1 MKAISYKP
9 VKRSDCDTDCATDC
23 AKQNGTVQT
32 KRVQKQLICDITRD
46 NGHSGQKWHSPGKKQ
61 RTVTKFG
68 TVRVTV
74 QGQYGIGLE
83 IMDQKRRLIWLT
95 VQRAAELKQVSM
107 RTMWRIIVQDGY
119 LTEKVTVSLGRSH
132 TNKTF
137 IMSDEELLNLEQQ
150 DCHIKKLTPSLYL
163 DRTVVV
169 KDNALPALFIYGYSS
184 AMGDTHESA

>member
-1 MKAISYKP
+1 MRAISYKP

-32 KRVQKQLICDITRD
+32 KRVQKQLICDITSD
-46 NGHSGQKWHSPGKKQ
+46 NGHSGQKWHSPGKNQ
-61 RTVTKFG
+61 RTVTNFG

-74 QGQYGIGLE
+74 QGQYGIGLDL
-83 IMDQKRRLIWLT
+83 MNQKRRLIWLT

-107 RTMWRIIVQDGY
+107 RTMWRIIVQDGF

-137 IMSDEELLNLEQQ
+137 IMSDEELLHLEQQ
-150 DCHIKKLTPSLYL
+150 DCHTQKLTPSLYI
-163 DRTVVV
+163 DKTVVING
-169 KDNALPALFIYGYSS
+169 NALPSLFIYGYSIQEDS
-184 AMGDTHESA
+184 HETA

>member
-1 MKAISYKP
+1 MRAISYKP

-46 NGHSGQKWHSPGKKQ
+46 NGLSGLKWHSPGINQ
-61 RTVTKFG
+61 RTVTNFG

-74 QGQYGIGLE
+74 QGQYGIGLDL
-83 IMDQKRRLIWLT
+83 MNQKRRLIWLT

-119 LTEKVTVSLGRSH
+119 LTDKVTVSLGRSH

-137 IMSDEELLNLEQQ
+137 IMSDEELLQLEQM
-150 DCHIKKLTPSLYL
+150 DCRIKKLTPSLYL
-163 DRTVVV
+163 DKTVVV
-169 KDNALPALFIYGYSS
+169 NGNVLPSLFIYGYS
-184 AMGDTHESA
+184 AQGDDHETA